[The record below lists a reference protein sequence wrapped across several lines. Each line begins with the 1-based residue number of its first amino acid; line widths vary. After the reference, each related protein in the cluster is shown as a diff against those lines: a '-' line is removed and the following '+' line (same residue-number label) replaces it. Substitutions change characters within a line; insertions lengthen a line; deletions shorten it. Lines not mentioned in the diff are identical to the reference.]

1 MIGRVGDVVAFLIT
15 FVRHR
20 WGYRFKD
27 RRALLDYQQRR
38 IARLLKRRSIH
49 APFYRAHRD
58 TPFTEL
64 PIVGKED
71 VLSSF
76 AHFNVCGI
84 SLASARAHAFRAERN
99 RDFGPTLAGNISVG
113 SSSGTSGQPSIF
125 LVSQRERM
133 LWAGAMLGR
142 MLSPVSLRRLINPFS
157 RPLRI
162 AFFLRA
168 NSNLYTSLDSIRVQF
183 VFFDLARSLESHFT
197 RLSSFMPDI
206 LVAPASVLRHLAE
219 RQKSGIVDVRPGQVI
234 SVAERLEEEDAQV
247 IASAWDSAPR
257 QIYQCTEG
265 FLGFTCAK
273 GSIHLNEE
281 SVHFEPQWQDAERR
295 RFTAVLTDF
304 QRRTQLFVRYRMD
317 DLLRVHPDPC
327 GCGRVTLRLESI
339 EGRQDEILWL
349 PGVALDALQ
358 PIFPDQV
365 RHSIMLG
372 SPTCGD
378 YRLEQHGMLFNL
390 AVRGQDTQSHGLQ
403 QIAGALVNLCMAL
416 NVRPPTIR
424 GVDWVT
430 PLGTEK
436 RRRIR
441 CLSRPSQDSQAG
453 PLPLVCPKV
462 ESA

>member
-1 MIGRVGDVVAFLIT
+1 MIGRVGDVVAFLVN

-38 IARLLKRRSIH
+38 IARRLRRRFPH
-49 APFYRAHRD
+49 APFYRAYRD
-58 TPFTEL
+58 TPFTKL
-64 PIVGKED
+64 PIVGKEE

-76 AHFNVCGI
+76 ENFNVCGI
-84 SLASARAHAFRAERN
+84 SLAAARAHAFEAERN
-99 RDFGPTLAGNISVG
+99 RDFRPTLAGNISVG
-113 SSSGTSGQPSIF
+113 SSSGTSGRPSIF

-133 LWAGAMLGR
+133 MWAGAIMGR
-142 MLSPVSLRRLINPFS
+142 MLSPGSLRRLINPFS

-183 VFFDLARSLESHFT
+183 VFFDLARSLEAHLAP
-197 RLSSFMPDI
+197 LSRFSPDI
-206 LVAPASVLRHLAE
+206 LVAPASVLRHLADC
-219 RQKSGIVDVRPGQVI
+219 QQSGKVGVRPGQVM
-234 SVAERLEEEDAQV
+234 SVAERLEDDDAQA
-247 IASAWDSAPR
+247 IALAWGSTPR

-265 FLGFTCAK
+265 FLGFTCEK

-317 DLLRVHPDPC
+317 DLLHVHPDRC
-327 GCGRVTLRLESI
+327 DCGRVTLRLQSI

-349 PGVALDALQ
+349 PGGASDALQ

-365 RHSIMLG
+365 RRSIMVG
-372 SPTCGD
+372 SPACGD
-378 YRLEQHGMLFNL
+378 YRLEQHGMLFTL
-390 AVRGQDTQSHGLQ
+390 AMRCQGKQSHDVE
-403 QIAGALVNLCMAL
+403 QIACALVSLCSAL
-416 NVRPPTIR
+416 NVRCPIIR
-424 GVDWVT
+424 AVDWVT
-430 PLGTEK
+430 PLESEK

-441 CLSRPSQDSQAG
+441 CLSRPTQDAQAD
-453 PLPLVCPKV
+453 PLPLACPTV
-462 ESA
+462 RSA